1 MKEKEMSFWD
11 HLEEFR
17 WTLIRIIIAVFVL
30 AIAGFILVPKI
41 FDSIILAPSSSD
53 FVTYRFL
60 ENASQFIPF
69 LPDFSAD
76 AFNVEMLNIN
86 MTTQFM
92 TYISTSLALAV
103 LLAIPYILYELW
115 RFISPALYE
124 NETKGVKMAFG
135 FGGVMFVIGC
145 LVGYFMVFP
154 LIFRFLITF
163 ELSETIKNTIS
174 LDSYMNNFYTLILIM
189 GVVFELPLVF
199 WLLSN
204 LGLIYRSFF
213 KSYRR
218 HAVVGSMVLA
228 AIITPLAILSRLSW
242 LPFPSTCYGKSALS
256 WSRKILLKRRKRQIC
271 LPWPTSC
278 YRG

>member
-228 AIITPLAILSRLSW
+228 TIITPSGDPFSLIVVTIPLYMLWEISAFVVKKDPPEEEEETN
-242 LPFPSTCYGKSALS
+242 LPAVAD
-256 WSRKILLKRRKRQIC
+256 
-271 LPWPTSC
+271 
-278 YRG
+278 

>member
-103 LLAIPYILYELW
+103 LLAIP
-115 RFISPALYE
+115 ISS
-124 NETKGVKMAFG
+124 M
-135 FGGVMFVIGC
+135 
-145 LVGYFMVFP
+145 
-154 LIFRFLITF
+154 
-163 ELSETIKNTIS
+163 
-174 LDSYMNNFYTLILIM
+174 SY
-189 GVVFELPLVF
+189 GASSA
-199 WLLSN
+199 LLSTRTR
-204 LGLIYRSFF
+204 L
-213 KSYRR
+213 K
-218 HAVVGSMVLA
+218 GSRWLSDLA
-228 AIITPLAILSRLSW
+228 ES
-242 LPFPSTCYGKSALS
+242 
-256 WSRKILLKRRKRQIC
+256 C
-271 LPWPTSC
+271 L
-278 YRG
+278 